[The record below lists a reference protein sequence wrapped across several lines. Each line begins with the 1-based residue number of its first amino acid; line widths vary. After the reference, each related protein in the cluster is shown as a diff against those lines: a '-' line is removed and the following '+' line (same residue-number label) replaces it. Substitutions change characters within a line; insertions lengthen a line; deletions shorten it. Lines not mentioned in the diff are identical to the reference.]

1 MNDSRAAARPVPF
14 GPAQHR
20 MAHGMA
26 LGMAVGGA
34 VGLVWL
40 GAMLY
45 TLAGWI
51 F

>member
-1 MNDSRAAARPVPF
+1 MNTSRTAVRPMPLD
-14 GPAQHR
+14 PAQR
-20 MAHGMA
+20 RMA
-26 LGMAVGGA
+26 LGMAFGGV

>member
-1 MNDSRAAARPVPF
+1 MNPSRTAVRTAPLDPTQRRIAL
-14 GPAQHR
+14 
-20 MAHGMA
+20 GMA
-26 LGMAVGGA
+26 LGGVVA
-34 VGLVWL
+34 LVWA

>member
-1 MNDSRAAARPVPF
+1 
-14 GPAQHR
+14 
-20 MAHGMA
+20 MAI
-26 LGMAVGGA
+26 GGA

>member
-1 MNDSRAAARPVPF
+1 MNATRTAVRTAPLD
-14 GPAQHR
+14 PAQR
-20 MAHGMA
+20 RMA
-26 LGMAVGGA
+26 LGMALGGV

-45 TLAGWI
+45 TLASWI

>member
-1 MNDSRAAARPVPF
+1 MNTSRTAVRPMPLD
-14 GPAQHR
+14 PAQR
-20 MAHGMA
+20 RMA
-26 LGMAVGGA
+26 LGMALGGV

-45 TLAGWI
+45 TLVSWI

>member
-1 MNDSRAAARPVPF
+1 MNSSRTVIRTTRPLD
-14 GPAQHR
+14 PAQR
-20 MAHGMA
+20 RVALGMA
-26 LGMAVGGA
+26 LGGV

-45 TLAGWI
+45 TLVSWI

>member
-1 MNDSRAAARPVPF
+1 MNATRTAVRPAPF
-14 GPAQHR
+14 GPAQR
-20 MAHGMA
+20 RMA
-26 LGMAVGGA
+26 LGMALGGV

-45 TLAGWI
+45 TLASWI

>member
-1 MNDSRAAARPVPF
+1 MNATRTAVRPAPF
-14 GPAQHR
+14 DPSQR
-20 MAHGMA
+20 RMA
-26 LGMAVGGA
+26 LGMALGGV

-45 TLAGWI
+45 TLASWI

>member
-1 MNDSRAAARPVPF
+1 MNTSRTAVRTAPLDAAQRRIAL
-14 GPAQHR
+14 
-20 MAHGMA
+20 GMA
-26 LGMAVGGA
+26 LGGV

-45 TLAGWI
+45 TLVSWI

>member
-1 MNDSRAAARPVPF
+1 MNASRTAVRTAPLD
-14 GPAQHR
+14 PAQR
-20 MAHGMA
+20 RAV
-26 LGMAVGGA
+26 LGAVLGGG

-45 TLAGWI
+45 TLADWI

>member
-1 MNDSRAAARPVPF
+1 MNASRTAIRPAPLD
-14 GPAQHR
+14 PAQR
-20 MAHGMA
+20 RIALGMA
-26 LGMAVGGA
+26 LGGV

>member
-1 MNDSRAAARPVPF
+1 MNNSRAAVHSLPLD
-14 GPAQHR
+14 PAQR
-20 MAHGMA
+20 RVALGMA
-26 LGMAVGGA
+26 LGGV

-45 TLAGWI
+45 TLASWI

>member
-1 MNDSRAAARPVPF
+1 MNASRTAIRPAPLA
-14 GPAQHR
+14 PAQR
-20 MAHGMA
+20 RIALGMA
-26 LGMAVGGA
+26 LGGV

-45 TLAGWI
+45 TLASWI

>member
-1 MNDSRAAARPVPF
+1 MNATRTAVRPVPLD
-14 GPAQHR
+14 PAQR
-20 MAHGMA
+20 RMA
-26 LGMAVGGA
+26 LGMALGGV

-45 TLAGWI
+45 TLASWI

>member
-1 MNDSRAAARPVPF
+1 MNTSRTAVRPTPLD
-14 GPAQHR
+14 PAQR
-20 MAHGMA
+20 RIALGMA
-26 LGMAVGGA
+26 LGGV

-45 TLAGWI
+45 TLVSWI

>member
-1 MNDSRAAARPVPF
+1 MNATRAAVRTTPF
-14 GPAQHR
+14 DPAQR
-20 MAHGMA
+20 RMA
-26 LGMAVGGA
+26 LGMLLGSA

>member
-1 MNDSRAAARPVPF
+1 MNATRAAVRTIPF
-14 GPAQHR
+14 DPAQR
-20 MAHGMA
+20 RMA
-26 LGMAVGGA
+26 LGMLLGSA

-45 TLAGWI
+45 TLADWI

>member
-1 MNDSRAAARPVPF
+1 MNATRTAVRPAPVD
-14 GPAQHR
+14 PAQR
-20 MAHGMA
+20 RMA
-26 LGMAVGGA
+26 LGMLLGSA

-45 TLAGWI
+45 TLTGWV

>member
-1 MNDSRAAARPVPF
+1 MNASRTAARPVPF
-14 GPAQHR
+14 GPAQHH

-26 LGMAVGGA
+26 LGMAIGGV

-45 TLAGWI
+45 TLVSWI

>member
-1 MNDSRAAARPVPF
+1 MNSSRTVIRTARPLD
-14 GPAQHR
+14 PAQR
-20 MAHGMA
+20 RVALGMA
-26 LGMAVGGA
+26 LGGV

-45 TLAGWI
+45 TLVSWI

>member
-1 MNDSRAAARPVPF
+1 MNASRTPARTAPLHPAQRPV
-14 GPAQHR
+14 
-20 MAHGMA
+20 A
-26 LGMAVGGA
+26 LGLLLGGVVA
-34 VGLVWL
+34 LVWA

>member
-1 MNDSRAAARPVPF
+1 MNASRAAVRPASF
-14 GPAQHR
+14 DPAQR
-20 MAHGMA
+20 R
-26 LGMAVGGA
+26 MAVGMLLGSA

>member
-1 MNDSRAAARPVPF
+1 MNASRTAVRHVPF

-26 LGMAVGGA
+26 LGMAIGGV

-45 TLAGWI
+45 TLASWI

>member
-1 MNDSRAAARPVPF
+1 MNASRAAVRTVPLD
-14 GPAQHR
+14 PAQR
-20 MAHGMA
+20 RIALGMA
-26 LGMAVGGA
+26 LGGV

-45 TLAGWI
+45 TVGSWI

>member
-1 MNDSRAAARPVPF
+1 MSASRTAVRPVPF
-14 GPAQHR
+14 DPALR
-20 MAHGMA
+20 RVA
-26 LGMAVGGA
+26 LGMLLGSA